1 LSTYFVKLEFEFST
15 LFFYCAKP
23 KILPRDHTSEPK
35 PEMPSNGTTA
45 THRPSESHD
54 LIFER
59 LAAKLRV
66 ARSQQEVAGRTADHS
81 KWSQTQSDVD
91 EASLRLNK
99 YMILHQELITASE
112 DLKKAIGTGTSEE
125 CAEKTPITPTAS
137 QN

>member
-1 LSTYFVKLEFEFST
+1 
-15 LFFYCAKP
+15 
-23 KILPRDHTSEPK
+23 
-35 PEMPSNGTTA
+35 MPSNGTTA

-125 CAEKTPITPTAS
+125 CAEKIADYTNRQSELKSKLDKFVQELTGHDK
-137 QN
+137 